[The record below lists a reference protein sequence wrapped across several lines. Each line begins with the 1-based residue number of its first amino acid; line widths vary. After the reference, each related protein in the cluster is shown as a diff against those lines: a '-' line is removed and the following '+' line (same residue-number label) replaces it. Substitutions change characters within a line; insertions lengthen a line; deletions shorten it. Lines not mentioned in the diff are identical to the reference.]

1 MKVEPG
7 VVLKEFQNDEKR
19 GLDSEDRPG
28 YVKVSGGEFSSL
40 DSTSKMMSSA
50 EYKKI
55 SSVRKYD
62 ER

>member
-28 YVKVSGGEFSSL
+28 YVKVSGGEF
-40 DSTSKMMSSA
+40 
-50 EYKKI
+50 
-55 SSVRKYD
+55 
-62 ER
+62 